1 MIIAEDPLLAL
12 IVRFV
17 MSEDRNERTDA
28 EFVQRQLATLKA
40 YTDRFPAEERQ
51 PRAMQWIEQHAAN
64 YRREWQRKVLPRQA
78 VENRCNDCPLDS
90 GDREH
95 HCSIHSQW
103 LKLLQTYLK
112 EEIDSGEYVR
122 DALELLRLHKHE
134 LRTLACGIKATGS

>member
-17 MSEDRNERTDA
+17 MSEDRNERTDE

-40 YTDRFPAEERQ
+40 YTDRFPVEEKQ

-64 YRREWQRKVLPRQA
+64 YRREWQRKVLPRRA
-78 VENRCNDCPLDS
+78 AENRCNDCPLDS
-90 GDREH
+90 GDRER
-95 HCSIHSQW
+95 HCSIHGEW

-122 DALELLRLHKHE
+122 DALELLRVHKDE
-134 LRTLACGIKATGS
+134 LRTLGCGIKATGS